1 MSRKLALNSP
11 SSWSGQARISGPA
24 DVQRVL
30 ADMNAAGQ
38 RRDSTALASQLVQS
52 ADAVSIIESDTA
64 PAAVAGLLPWPGRIR
79 RGATV
84 VAIGSTSLIM
94 CLLAEAMAAGGWA
107 AVVGMPAFGALAAA
121 ECECPWNASPWSR
134 IPARTGLRWWRA

>member
-1 MSRKLALNSP
+1 
-11 SSWSGQARISGPA
+11 
-24 DVQRVL
+24 
-30 ADMNAAGQ
+30 MNAAGQ

-64 PAAVAGLLPWPGRIR
+64 RVLPAPAAMAGLLPWPGGIR